1 MPRPAIALNAFSAT
15 NNNNCNTNLFVLFL
29 LLGLAPLSHF
39 HAVRALSGERKTNKT
54 INSAAWKFYDII
66 VTIYIFSL
74 SKRAS
79 RCWWCHLFCSWYT
92 EHDAQHSHTHIHTQT
107 DHCLKYTSAFMLWYL
122 FEFQIINVELNRG
135 WNSRLGFSL
144 QTNPNTKQTVISAIY
159 SNSVAAKDGRL
170 RVGDQV
176 LMVSIEHD
184 VWIHCLG

>member
-1 MPRPAIALNAFSAT
+1 
-15 NNNNCNTNLFVLFL
+15 
-29 LLGLAPLSHF
+29 
-39 HAVRALSGERKTNKT
+39 
-54 INSAAWKFYDII
+54 
-66 VTIYIFSL
+66 
-74 SKRAS
+74 
-79 RCWWCHLFCSWYT
+79 
-92 EHDAQHSHTHIHTQT
+92 
-107 DHCLKYTSAFMLWYL
+107 MLWYL

-184 VWIHCLG
+184 V